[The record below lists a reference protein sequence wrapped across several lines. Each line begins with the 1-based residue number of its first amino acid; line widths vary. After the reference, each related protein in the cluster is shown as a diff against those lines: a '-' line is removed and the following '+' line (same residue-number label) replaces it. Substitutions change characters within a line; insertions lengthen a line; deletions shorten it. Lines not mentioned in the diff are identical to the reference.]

1 MCGQVMKK
9 CLLVWG
15 CKLRKSNLSFVTFYV
30 IVQIVNKERE
40 LIMIIKLDIS
50 DEVINDFCEEFDVS
64 KEEVVDGIKDWFSYY
79 NDKEFFK
86 EELKVKI
93 MNY

>member
-1 MCGQVMKK
+1 
-9 CLLVWG
+9 
-15 CKLRKSNLSFVTFYV
+15 
-30 IVQIVNKERE
+30 
-40 LIMIIKLDIS
+40 MIIKLDIN

-64 KEEVVDGIKDWFSYY
+64 KEDVVDNIKDWFSYY

-86 EELKVKI
+86 EELINKI